1 MSKIDMSYTEKDGV
15 LLPNLQISN
24 NSEDDSQP
32 LGKYGRMAMEYLHE
46 NHPQRFMILKMD
58 GTLMEKM
65 HRAHREA
72 VEKIEHI
79 IQQMLEAEPMPVTE
93 DILEKTR
100 HLNSLRSAAEEIVLH
115 EIIFKVR

>member
-1 MSKIDMSYTEKDGV
+1 MSKIEMSYTEKDGV

-65 HRAHREA
+65 HRVHREA
-72 VEKIEHI
+72 VEKIEYI
-79 IQQMLEAEPMPVTE
+79 TQQMLEAEPMPATE

-100 HLNSLRSAAEEIVLH
+100 HLNSLRSAAEEIVLN

>member
-1 MSKIDMSYTEKDGV
+1 MSKIEMNYTEKDGV

-65 HRAHREA
+65 HRAHKEA
-72 VEKIEHI
+72 VGKIEYI
-79 IQQMLEAEPMPVTE
+79 TQQMLEVEPMSATE
-93 DILEKTR
+93 DIMEKTR
-100 HLNSLRSAAEEIVLH
+100 HLNSLRSSAEEIVLN